1 MLFDVL
7 QEIKDMPKYIASY
20 DLIKRK
26 DYPTLWA
33 ELERLGGKRVLE
45 SVWCLDVNSASAKV
59 LRDHIRSFVD
69 ADDRVFVC
77 ALGDWASWN
86 ALTKLT

>member
-1 MLFDVL
+1 MAFDVL
-7 QEIKDMPKYIASY
+7 QETKNMPKYITSY

-45 SVWCLDVNSASAKV
+45 SVWCLDVTSTSAKI
-59 LRDHIRSFVD
+59 LRDHIQSFVD

-77 ALGDWASWN
+77 ALGDWASSN
-86 ALTKLT
+86 ALTKMT